1 MRVARVN
8 EHARAGGKREGKRK
22 EGKKKK
28 KVATTLGECSE
39 FVNGSVFKCY
49 PWNFTRSTFTGA
61 RRKLKKKRKKDRGS
75 LNDVNAPQT
84 HTHIHTYTVEQ
95 FLFSVAP
102 LGENSLLKLQPG
114 VIFNPRLD
122 RWISRISLIFL
133 PLDRIEF
140 FTNIYLRTFTRYIH
154 TFEISF
160 EEERNKEK
168 ERRGGGGD
176 RFEELKFHI
185 RRIFYGDAKMTSN
198 VIGHFRWRGAP
209 INVYPTTDRLVI
221 IRQPI
226 TIGVIAAFLRLRR
239 GPFFVR
245 FTIVSRKGG
254 RRKRC
259 ARATRKARKAPSR
272 VGEEGPLV
280 KNVENN

>member
-1 MRVARVN
+1 MDIVY
-8 EHARAGGKREGKRK
+8 K
-22 EGKKKK
+22 
-28 KVATTLGECSE
+28 
-39 FVNGSVFKCY
+39 F
-49 PWNFTRSTFTGA
+49 NFPPPRS
-61 RRKLKKKRKKDRGS
+61 
-75 LNDVNAPQT
+75 
-84 HTHIHTYTVEQ
+84 
-95 FLFSVAP
+95 
-102 LGENSLLKLQPG
+102 
-114 VIFNPRLD
+114 
-122 RWISRISLIFL
+122 
-133 PLDRIEF
+133 IEF

-259 ARATRKARKAPSR
+259 ARATRKARK
-272 VGEEGPLV
+272 GPVACWRRGAVV

>member
-1 MRVARVN
+1 MDIAY
-8 EHARAGGKREGKRK
+8 K
-22 EGKKKK
+22 
-28 KVATTLGECSE
+28 
-39 FVNGSVFKCY
+39 F
-49 PWNFTRSTFTGA
+49 NFPPPRS
-61 RRKLKKKRKKDRGS
+61 
-75 LNDVNAPQT
+75 
-84 HTHIHTYTVEQ
+84 
-95 FLFSVAP
+95 
-102 LGENSLLKLQPG
+102 
-114 VIFNPRLD
+114 
-122 RWISRISLIFL
+122 
-133 PLDRIEF
+133 IEF
-140 FTNIYLRTFTRYIH
+140 FTNIYLRTFPRYTIH
-154 TFEISF
+154 TYF
-160 EEERNKEK
+160 RNFFRRRKKQK
-168 ERRGGGGD
+168 ERKRGGGGD

-259 ARATRKARKAPSR
+259 ARATRKARKGPVACWR
-272 VGEEGPLV
+272 RGALGE
-280 KNVENN
+280 KCRK

>member
-1 MRVARVN
+1 MDIVY
-8 EHARAGGKREGKRK
+8 K
-22 EGKKKK
+22 
-28 KVATTLGECSE
+28 
-39 FVNGSVFKCY
+39 F
-49 PWNFTRSTFTGA
+49 NFPPPRS
-61 RRKLKKKRKKDRGS
+61 
-75 LNDVNAPQT
+75 
-84 HTHIHTYTVEQ
+84 
-95 FLFSVAP
+95 
-102 LGENSLLKLQPG
+102 
-114 VIFNPRLD
+114 
-122 RWISRISLIFL
+122 
-133 PLDRIEF
+133 IEF

-226 TIGVIAAFLRLRR
+226 TIGVIAAFLGFEGARFSCGSRSFRGKVGAEKGARERHARR
-239 GPFFVR
+239 GRP
-245 FTIVSRKGG
+245 
-254 RRKRC
+254 RRVLEKR
-259 ARATRKARKAPSR
+259 
-272 VGEEGPLV
+272 GPW
-280 KNVENN
+280 